1 MHFKFSQM
9 DYNQRGLGL
18 VDVVVDPH
26 LSRHLRP
33 HQREG
38 VVFLYECLM
47 NMREFPGS
55 GAILA

>member
-1 MHFKFSQM
+1 LQLEH
-9 DYNQRGLGL
+9 NQKALPL

-26 LSRHLRP
+26 LSNSLRS

-38 VVFLYECLM
+38 VIFLYQCLM
-47 NMREFPGS
+47 GIRDFAGQ